1 MKSIL
6 IIEDEA
12 VIRSALSKFLKR
24 KNFDV
29 SEAGSLEEA
38 LENNNLSHF
47 NLILTDVRLPG
58 KSGTELLN
66 YSGDIPVIIMTA
78 YSSVQSAVKAMQMG
92 ARDYIEKPFDHGELL
107 RLIEKHILPE
117 SAQPAS
123 ETNAVE
129 KPMIGSC
136 SSIKEIRSQVA
147 KIAPTDAT
155 VLILGESGTGKE
167 LLARQIHAQS
177 KRKHHPFIIFN
188 CAAIPQNTIED
199 TLFGTSTQNN
209 NGLISQASL
218 GTLFL
223 DEVGELPLQAQ
234 AKLLHLLQADSHNN
248 NDVRILAATHR
259 NIRQLAEEGT
269 FRNDLYFRIRV
280 MEIALPPLR
289 DREDDVTELS
299 LYWLDRFKQQI
310 DKPDLQLTRSTLEAI
325 RRYNWPGNVREL
337 GNAIERAAILAEGND
352 ITPELLAIDRPVQ
365 NAMSKGAM
373 NDNLSLEEYFRCF
386 VLEHQNKMTETELAK
401 KLGIS
406 RKALWERRQR
416 FGLPRPKKQN

>member
-24 KNFDV
+24 KNFEV

-117 SAQPAS
+117 SARSTS

-129 KPMIGSC
+129 KSMIGSS

-234 AKLLHLLQADSHNN
+234 AKLLHLLQGDSQNN

-280 MEIALPPLR
+280 MEITLPPLR

-310 DKPDLQLTRSTLEAI
+310 DKPDLQLTRSSLEAI

>member
-117 SAQPAS
+117 SVKPAS

-234 AKLLHLLQADSHNN
+234 AKLLHLLQGDSHNN

-310 DKPDLQLTRSTLEAI
+310 DKPDLQLTRSALEAI

-416 FGLPRPKKQN
+416 FGLPRPRKQN